1 MIFEGPKPDGKR
13 NLIKQI
19 KGKYNQ
25 LYNGAWNELDLSKS
39 SKRALANAGMILLIG
54 AMASYSIITK
64 ND

>member
-1 MIFEGPKPDGKR
+1 MISEEQKPGGKR
-13 NLIKQI
+13 KLIKQI

-39 SKRALANAGMILLIG
+39 SKRALAGAGMILLIG

>member
-1 MIFEGPKPDGKR
+1 MILGEQKPGGKR

-39 SKRALANAGMILLIG
+39 SKRALAGAGMILLIG